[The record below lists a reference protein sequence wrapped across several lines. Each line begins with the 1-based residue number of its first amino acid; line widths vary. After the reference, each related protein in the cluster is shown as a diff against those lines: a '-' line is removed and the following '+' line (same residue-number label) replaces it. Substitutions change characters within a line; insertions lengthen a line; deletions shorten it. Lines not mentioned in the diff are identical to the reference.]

1 MSGRRGIPALHQAIV
16 AAAVK
21 AALGERAV
29 VREVVEVP
37 AGPTLKVR
45 AGALHYGLRT
55 FWNHWTGRHPNR
67 SLTADETQN

>member
-1 MSGRRGIPALHQAIV
+1 MSARKRIPALHQALV

-37 AGPTLKVR
+37 AGPPLRVR
-45 AGALHYGLRT
+45 VDALGYGVRT

-67 SLTADETQN
+67 SLTTDETQD